1 MKQLTSLLLSVLLL
15 ASLCACG
22 QDIGIIGSADGP
34 TTVIVSGQPAPE
46 TSDQQMSAP
55 PAQEAPSPAQSQG
68 SVLPTV
74 SGEMDPL
81 NRTWSEMQSADF
93 WLALCEAPQAVR
105 MTPEEIAQYNASLSA
120 VNGTRVEKLTA
131 WPSVLSHMELCD
143 LLDRYGE
150 KPASD
155 YYTPDGPITADQ
167 QAQMGANRNRSAVGN
182 ENVVQYGFLTENL
195 IMRSFPSDIPL
206 YDSPDA
212 WEYDKA
218 AETALKLWEPV
229 LVLHP
234 STDGKWLLVQAY
246 DYLGWVE
253 TEKVALCDRE
263 YWQTLCDAMKT
274 DYLTVLAPRLPL
286 DGSFY
291 MSGQHNIVLKMGT
304 VLPLATD
311 ETEADNA
318 TADNCHIVLLPRRA
332 EDGTLATYT
341 ARIPQ
346 NEEVVEGCLPFTT
359 ENLLRQVFKLL
370 GHRYGWGGTQEGWD
384 CSSICQ
390 DAYRTV
396 GLFLPRNSGNQR
408 VVPASYW
415 VEGKSAD
422 EKQALLETLLPGAM
436 LELKGHQTMY
446 IGTFEGESY
455 VIHATHG
462 VYGETGDF
470 YNANSVIVSSVE
482 AFRSNGRSL
491 MENFRGFSMPVAP
504 DQ

>member
-1 MKQLTSLLLSVLLL
+1 MKRMTVLLL
-15 ASLCACG
+15 CALLLLSLCACG
-22 QDIGIIGSADGP
+22 QDIGVIGSEDGP
-34 TTVIVSGQPAPE
+34 TAVISGQPTQEEPAPQE
-46 TSDQQMSAP
+46 ST
-55 PAQEAPSPAQSQG
+55 PALPEIPQPAEPQEPA
-68 SVLPTV
+68 LPTV
-74 SGEMDPL
+74 HSDMDPF
-81 NRTWSEMQSADF
+81 NRTWGEMQGANF
-93 WLALCEAPQAVR
+93 WLALCEDPQAIR
-105 MTPEEIAQYNASLSA
+105 MTPEEIADYNASLSS
-120 VNGTRVEKLTA
+120 VNGTKVENLSA

-150 KPASD
+150 MPKSG

-167 QAQMGANRNRSAVGN
+167 QAQMSANRNRGAVVN
-182 ENVVQYGFLTENL
+182 QNLVQYGFLTENL
-195 IMRSFPSDIPL
+195 IMRTFPSEVPL
-206 YDSPDA
+206 YDSPDT

-234 STDGKWLLVQAY
+234 SADGKWLLVQAY

-263 YWQTLCDAMKT
+263 YWQTLCDAMKA

-291 MSGQHNIVLKMGT
+291 MPGQHNIDLKMGT
-304 VLPLATD
+304 VLPLASG
-311 ETEADNA
+311 EAESDNA
-318 TADNCHIVLLPRRA
+318 TADNGYVVLLPRRA

-341 ARIPQ
+341 ARIPK
-346 NEEVVEGCLPFTT
+346 NEDVTVGCLPFTT

-396 GLFLPRNSGNQR
+396 GVFLPRNSGNQR
-408 VVPASYW
+408 RVPDSYP
-415 VEGKSAD
+415 VEGQSAA

-436 LELKGHQTMY
+436 LELPGHQTMY
-446 IGTFEGESY
+446 IGTFEGEGY

-462 VYGETGDF
+462 VYDDQGDF
-470 YNANSVIVSSVE
+470 YNANSVIVSSVK

-491 MENFRGFSMPVAP
+491 MDNFRAFSMPVAP
-504 DQ
+504 AQ

>member
-1 MKQLTSLLLSVLLL
+1 MKRTCSLLLCIVML
-15 ASLCACG
+15 ATLCACG
-22 QDIGIIGSADGP
+22 QSVGIIGGADGP
-34 TTVIVSGQPAPE
+34 TTVIVTEKQPPE
-46 TSDQQMSAP
+46 TASPTAP
-55 PAQEAPSPAQSQG
+55 PATEAPVVFFTPA
-68 SVLPTV
+68 LPEV
-74 SGEMDPL
+74 SGEQDPF
-81 NRTWSEMQSADF
+81 NRTWVEMQRADF
-93 WLALCEAPQAVR
+93 WLELCDDPQAIR
-105 MTPEEIAQYNASLSA
+105 MTAEEIADYNDSLHN
-120 VNGTRVEKLTA
+120 VNGTKVEKLSA
-131 WPSVLSHMELCD
+131 WPSVLSYTELCD

-150 KPASD
+150 MPAAS
-155 YYTPDGPITADQ
+155 YYTPDGRITADQ
-167 QAQMGANRNRSAVGN
+167 EVEMGTNRNEGAVGN
-182 ENVVQYGFLTENL
+182 ENFVRYGFLTENL
-195 IMRSFPSDIPL
+195 IMRTFPSAVPL
-206 YDSPDA
+206 YDSPDT

-229 LVLHP
+229 LVLHT
-234 STDGKWLLVQAY
+234 SMDGEWLLVQAY

-274 DYLTVLAPRLPL
+274 DYLTVLAPRLAM

-291 MSGQHNIVLKMGT
+291 MPGQENVILKMGT
-304 VLPLATD
+304 VLPLVLK
-311 ETEADNA
+311 ETESDNA

-332 EDGTLATYT
+332 EDGTLETYT
-341 ARIPQ
+341 ARIPKS
-346 NEEVVEGCLPFTT
+346 EDVTVGSLPFTT

-370 GHRYGWGGTQEGWD
+370 GHRYGWGGTAEGWD

-408 VVPASYW
+408 QLPGRHNVENTPA
-415 VEGKSAD
+415 AD
-422 EKQALLETLLPGAM
+422 KQALLETLLPGAM

-462 VYGETGDF
+462 VYDAKGDF

-482 AFRSNGRSL
+482 AFRSNGKSL
-491 MENFRGFSMPVAP
+491 MANFRGFSMPEAR
-504 DQ
+504 